1 MMKCEDSLFYLFY
14 FLVKIQADIFCAV
27 AGFLEAISLISF
39 IGVSNKRVI
48 VQISVPVASFNR
60 IKACINLEAG
70 ANRIRRPSKRR
81 SIRNESARSISRGEP
96 GRIDCPGRCVLP
108 FTPLTSL
115 CILSPCKTLLFFNF
129 SPLSFRN
136 INAHFQI

>member
-1 MMKCEDSLFYLFY
+1 MMKCEDLFYS
-14 FLVKIQADIFCAV
+14 LVKIQADIFCAA
-27 AGFLEAISLISF
+27 AGFLKANSLISF

-60 IKACINLEAG
+60 IKACINLEAV

-115 CILSPCKTLLFFNF
+115 CILSLCKTLLLSNS
-129 SPLSFRN
+129 SPLSFKY
-136 INAHFQI
+136 INVHFKM